1 MLQEVDQEA
10 MEEVLGVQLDKE
22 DEDDEDEQE
31 GMRYAMSS
39 GADTCQASAYM
50 VAKLK
55 LLQPRRIAAY
65 VCDSMSLCTSRC
77 CQPTL
82 WMSNQC
88 LHMLCRG
95 GF

>member
-31 GMRYAMSS
+31 GMRYAMIL
-39 GADTCQASAYM
+39 GAYTCQASAYM

-55 LLQPRRIAAY
+55 FIAATSY
-65 VCDSMSLCTSRC
+65 SCLCLQHSMSMMHITLVNR
-77 CQPTL
+77 QP
-82 WMSNQC
+82 
-88 LHMLCRG
+88 G
-95 GF
+95 G